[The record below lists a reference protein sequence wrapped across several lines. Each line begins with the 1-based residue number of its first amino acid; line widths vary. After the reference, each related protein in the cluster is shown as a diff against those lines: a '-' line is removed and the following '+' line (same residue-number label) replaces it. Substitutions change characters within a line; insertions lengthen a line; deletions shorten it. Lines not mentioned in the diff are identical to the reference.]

1 MNESVRKV
9 FHTVQRIAFWAVV
22 VFAVCVMIFTIVA
35 VTTFDRYD
43 RNVFGFKAFI
53 VTSDSMK
60 ATDFAAGD
68 IIFSKVVDPTTLA
81 EGDIITFRSANPD
94 NYGEIITHK
103 IRSKTIDSYG
113 DPAFVTYGT
122 TTDTDDEMPV
132 SYPYILGKYQGRI
145 PLVGKF
151 FAFLKTPAGYV
162 LFILLPFMTLILVQG
177 INTIRLFRRYKS
189 EQFAAMEAERNKI
202 EEERAE
208 AQRMMAELLELKK
221 QLSGNSSPSPT
232 ENTPPPENASADET
246 QKSDSSEN

>member
-1 MNESVRKV
+1 MNESTRKV
-9 FHTVQRIAFWAVV
+9 LHTIQRIAFWAVV
-22 VFAVCVMIFTIVA
+22 AFSVCVMIFTIIA

-60 ATDFAAGD
+60 ATDFSAGD
-68 IIFSKVVDPTTLA
+68 IIFSKVVDPTTLQ

-103 IRSKTIDSYG
+103 IRSKTIDSNG
-113 DPAFVTYGT
+113 DSAFVTYGT

-132 SYPYILGKYQGRI
+132 TYPYILGKYQGRI

-162 LFILLPFMTLILVQG
+162 LFILLPFMTLILIQG
-177 INTIRLFRRYKS
+177 INTIRLFRRYKA
-189 EQFAAMEAERNKI
+189 EQFAAMEAERVKI

-208 AQRMMAELLELKK
+208 TQRMMLELMELKK
-221 QLSGNSSPSPT
+221 QLS
-232 ENTPPPENASADET
+232 EKTPQAEGAP
-246 QKSDSSEN
+246 SSESTDTDQAQN